1 MMHLGEASHPGTGK
15 TEINLPLARNTID
28 LLSLLQ
34 DKTKGNL
41 DEEENGLLNTL
52 VVELNSKFD
61 ALNA

>member
-1 MMHLGEASHPGTGK
+1 MMHLGEASHPGTGT